1 MKVPYSGY
9 IACTAR
15 CRELFTYKKGS
26 IIMKNFSYNTL
37 NSINNK
43 TIRLFKGV
51 DMDVQGDKISRSV
64 AEVQNMARYA
74 MNYGIMFDTEI
85 LKSISVKV
93 LNNIVNTAEKYY
105 GISNGMVNSTFFQT
119 LDQNINTPTYMRMY
133 MQALNYLQTYGGVNV
148 TSHET
153 VQFGSNR
160 QLDDSVKL
168 DLQQN
173 FTMISAFTTEE
184 LEQKVQSLLYSGMAL
199 DSKDVED
206 LIYLISKLNLKI
218 EISKVK
224 NREAM
229 MKLSKEL
236 DLYPASPDMFMNY
249 IYSLVTGDTM
259 LVKNELAYLRFNARL
274 DSTKD
279 FVYSL
284 MHEYD
289 SNPST
294 PSLRSLVNR
303 YHRMFLILR
312 KNAPSRAERRFY
324 NRIMRQGKN
333 TKKNY
338 RQKGILDQLP
348 EYIKGEVSFTD
359 KQILD
364 ALFNA
369 STYKLARI
377 YTYLVNL
384 DKKDKNGSLYRIRN
398 GKSYYVS
405 GKEDLDDIFSSFISF
420 KNVADNKVI
429 KDLVSKI
436 VDELFRRGQN
446 AFADND
452 NKTVYYIP
460 GGLYYSIPTSGKQF
474 TGNIPDYTS
483 FDFQLTSDERLG
495 VGIHWD
501 KQADL
506 DLHAVTL
513 DGNTFGWNTDW
524 LDNDSKVVYSGDMTH
539 LDDSGNASEIMSLSK
554 DLDKPILLSVSPYY
568 INASYRDFNFDLFV
582 TRFNQGKLSRKLGAE
597 TGEVYVKAISK
608 DAFNINKLSFKNHS
622 TMTIGVIIPR
632 GDGKFS
638 FVLTNF
644 NFGKVHVPDRD
655 QNKQLLSYLSD
666 YTENVPLLNNILGG
680 KLVDDKDLLPHYT
693 EQGYKVVDLSPANVT
708 VDTFTDLI
716 NKLDENK

>member
-1 MKVPYSGY
+1 
-9 IACTAR
+9 
-15 CRELFTYKKGS
+15 
-26 IIMKNFSYNTL
+26 MKNFSYNTL

-51 DMDVQGDKISRSV
+51 DMDVQGDKVSHS
-64 AEVQNMARYA
+64 ATEVQNLVRYA
-74 MNYGIMFDTEI
+74 VNYGIMFDTEI
-85 LKSISVKV
+85 LKSISTRI
-93 LNNIVNTAEKYY
+93 LNNIINTAESYY
-105 GISNGMVNSTFFQT
+105 GISNSVVNSTFFQT

-173 FTMISAFTTEE
+173 FTVISAFTTEE

-199 DSKDVED
+199 ESKNVED

-249 IYSLVTGDTM
+249 IYSLVTDDTM
-259 LVKNELAYLRFNARL
+259 LVKNKQAYIKFNGMLL
-274 DSTKD
+274 DSNSTND
-279 FVYSL
+279 FVYLL

-289 SNPST
+289 NNPAT

-303 YHRMFLILR
+303 YHKMFLILR
-312 KNAPSRAERRFY
+312 KNAPSKEERRFY

-333 TKKNY
+333 TKKTY

-348 EYIKGEVSFTD
+348 EYIKGEVSFNE
-359 KQILD
+359 KQILN
-364 ALFNA
+364 ALSNA

-398 GKSYYVS
+398 GKSYYVA
-405 GKEDLDDIFSSFISF
+405 GNNTVNHYFSSLLSF
-420 KNVADNKVI
+420 KSVVDNKVI

-436 VDELFRRGQN
+436 VNELFQRGQH
-446 AFADND
+446 AFADDD

-483 FDFQLTSDERLG
+483 FDFQLTGDERLG

-501 KQADL
+501 EQADL

-513 DGNTFGWNTDW
+513 DGDTFGWNTDW
-524 LDNDSKVVYSGDMTH
+524 LDDDAKVVYSGDMTH
-539 LDDSGNASEIMSLSK
+539 LDDSGNASEIMSISK
-554 DLDKPILLSVSPYY
+554 DLDKPILLTVSPYY
-568 INASYRDFNFDLFV
+568 ISDSYNDFNFDLFV
-582 TRFNQGKLSRKLGAE
+582 TRFNQGKLSSDLNSDAP
-597 TGEVYVKAISK
+597 EVYVKAISK
-608 DAFNINKLSFKNHS
+608 DAFNINKLSFKNHN
-622 TMTIGVIIPR
+622 TMTIGMIIPR

-644 NFGKVHVPDRD
+644 NFGRVHVPDQD
-655 QNKQLLSYLSD
+655 QNKQLLSYLND
-666 YTENVPLLNNILGG
+666 YTENVPILNNILGG
-680 KLVDDKDLLPHYT
+680 KLVDDKDLLSHYT
-693 EQGYKVVDLSPANVT
+693 EHGYEVVDLSPANVT

>member
-15 CRELFTYKKGS
+15 YRELFTYKKGS

-43 TIRLFKGV
+43 TIRLFKRV

-85 LKSISVKV
+85 LKSISVKI
-93 LNNIVNTAEKYY
+93 LNNIINTAEKYY

-173 FTMISAFTTEE
+173 FTMISTFTTEE

-199 DSKDVED
+199 ESKDVED

-236 DLYPASPDMFMNY
+236 DLYPANPDMFMNY

-259 LVKNELAYLRFNARL
+259 LVKNEQTYLKFNARL
-274 DSTKD
+274 DSTNA

-289 SNPST
+289 NNPAT

-303 YHRMFLILR
+303 YHKMFLILR
-312 KNAPSRAERRFY
+312 KNALSKEERRFY

-333 TKKNY
+333 TKKTY

-348 EYIKGEVSFTD
+348 EYIKGEVSFTE

-364 ALFNA
+364 ALSNA

-398 GKSYYVS
+398 GKSYYVA
-405 GKEDLDDIFSSFISF
+405 GNDTVNHDFSSLFSF
-420 KNVADNKVI
+420 KSVVDNKVI

-436 VDELFRRGQN
+436 VNEFFQRGQH

-483 FDFQLTSDERLG
+483 FDFQLTGGERLG

-513 DGNTFGWNTDW
+513 DGDTFGWNTDW
-524 LDNDSKVVYSGDMTH
+524 LDDDTKVVYSGDMTH
-539 LDDSGNASEIMSLSK
+539 LDDSGNASEIMSISK
-554 DLDKPILLSVSPYY
+554 DLDKPVLLSVSPYY
-568 INASYRDFNFDLFV
+568 VSDSYNDFNFDLFV
-582 TRFNQGKLSRKLGAE
+582 TRFNQGKLSSDLNS
-597 TGEVYVKAISK
+597 TPEVYVKTIPK
-608 DAFNINKLSFKNHS
+608 DAFNINKLSFKSQS
-622 TMTIGVIIPR
+622 TMTVGVIIPR
-632 GDGKFS
+632 GEGKFS

-644 NFGKVHVPDRD
+644 NFGRVHVPDQD

-666 YTENVPLLNNILGG
+666 YTENVPFLNNILGG
-680 KLVDDKDLLPHYT
+680 KLVDDKDLLSRYT
-693 EQGYKVVDLSPANVT
+693 EHGYEVVDLSPANVT

>member
-1 MKVPYSGY
+1 
-9 IACTAR
+9 
-15 CRELFTYKKGS
+15 
-26 IIMKNFSYNTL
+26 MKNFSYNML

-51 DMDVQGDKISRSV
+51 GMDIQGDKVSRSAV
-64 AEVQNMARYA
+64 EVQNMARYA

-85 LKSISVKV
+85 LKSISVKI
-93 LNNIVNTAEKYY
+93 LNNIINTAEKYY

-119 LDQNINTPTYMRMY
+119 LDQNINTPTYIRMY

-173 FTMISAFTTEE
+173 FTVISVFTTEE

-199 DSKDVED
+199 ESNDVED

-236 DLYPASPDMFMNY
+236 DLYPANPDMFMNY

-259 LVKNELAYLRFNARL
+259 LVKNEQAYLKFNARL
-274 DSTKD
+274 DSTND

-289 SNPST
+289 NNPAT

-303 YHRMFLILR
+303 YHKMFLILR
-312 KNAPSRAERRFY
+312 KNASSKEERRFY

-348 EYIKGEVSFTD
+348 EYIKGEVSFTE

-364 ALFNA
+364 ALSNA

-398 GKSYYVS
+398 GKSYYVPS
-405 GKEDLDDIFSSFISF
+405 KHDLDELLDSFISF
-420 KNVADNKVI
+420 RSVVNNKAI

-436 VDELFRRGQN
+436 VEELFRRGQN

-483 FDFQLTSDERLG
+483 FDFQLIGDERLG

-501 KQADL
+501 KPADL

-513 DGNTFGWNTDW
+513 DGDTFGWDTDW
-524 LDNDSKVVYSGDMTH
+524 LDDDTEVVYSGDMTH
-539 LDDSGNASEIMSLSK
+539 LDDSGNASEIMSISK
-554 DLDKPILLSVSPYY
+554 DLDKPILLTVSPYY
-568 INASYRDFNFDLFV
+568 VSDSYNDFNFDLFV
-582 TRFNQGKLSRKLGAE
+582 TRFNQGNLSSGLNLD
-597 TGEVYVKAISK
+597 TPEVYVKTISK
-608 DAFNINKLSFKNHS
+608 DAFNINKLSFKNQS
-622 TMTIGVIIPR
+622 TMTVGVIIPR
-632 GDGKFS
+632 GEGKFS

-644 NFGKVHVPDRD
+644 NFGRVHVPDQD

-666 YTENVPLLNNILGG
+666 YTENVPLLNNILGS
-680 KLVDDKDLLPHYT
+680 KLVDDKDLLSRYT
-693 EQGYKVVDLSPANVT
+693 EHGYEVVDLSPANVT

>member
-1 MKVPYSGY
+1 
-9 IACTAR
+9 
-15 CRELFTYKKGS
+15 
-26 IIMKNFSYNTL
+26 MKNFSYAML
-37 NSINNK
+37 NSINDV

-51 DMDVQGDKISRSV
+51 DMDIQGDKVSRSV
-64 AEVQNMARYA
+64 TEVQNMARNA
-74 MNYGIMFDTEI
+74 MSYGLMFDTEI
-85 LKSISVKV
+85 LKSISLRI
-93 LNNIVNTAEKYY
+93 LNNINLTAEKYY
-105 GISNGMVNSTFFQT
+105 GISNGIVNSTFFQT

-160 QLDDSVKL
+160 QLDDSIKL

-173 FTMISAFTTEE
+173 FTVISAFTTEE
-184 LEQKVQSLLYSGMAL
+184 LNQKVQSLLYSGMAL
-199 DSKDVED
+199 ESKAVED

-236 DLYPASPDMFMNY
+236 DLYPANPDMFMNY

-274 DSTKD
+274 DSTND

-289 SNPST
+289 NNPST

-312 KNAPSRAERRFY
+312 KNAPSREERRFY

-348 EYIKGEVSFTD
+348 EYIKGKVSFTE

-405 GKEDLDDIFSSFISF
+405 GKEDLDDISSSFISF

-429 KDLVSKI
+429 KGLVSKI

-483 FDFQLTSDERLG
+483 FDFQLTGDERLG
-495 VGIHWD
+495 VGVHWD

-513 DGNTFGWNTDW
+513 DGDTFGWNTDW
-524 LDNDSKVVYSGDMTH
+524 LDDNSKVVYSGDMTH
-539 LDDSGNASEIMSLSK
+539 LDDSGNASEIMSISK

-608 DAFNINKLSFKNHS
+608 DAFNINKLSFKNQS
-622 TMTIGVIIPR
+622 TMTLGMIIPR

-638 FVLTNF
+638 FVITNF
-644 NFGKVHVPDRD
+644 NFGAVHIPNQD
-655 QNKQLLSYLSD
+655 QNKQLLSYLND

>member
-1 MKVPYSGY
+1 M
-9 IACTAR
+9 
-15 CRELFTYKKGS
+15 E
-26 IIMKNFSYNTL
+26 NFSYNML

-51 DMDVQGDKISRSV
+51 DMDIQGDKISRSV

-93 LNNIVNTAEKYY
+93 LNNIINTAEKYY

-173 FTMISAFTTEE
+173 FTVISAFTTEE
-184 LEQKVQSLLYSGMAL
+184 LEQKVQSLFYSGMAL
-199 DSKDVED
+199 ESKNVED

-249 IYSLVTGDTM
+249 IYSLVTDDTM
-259 LVKNELAYLRFNARL
+259 LVKNKQAYIKFNGMLL
-274 DSTKD
+274 DSNSTND

-289 SNPST
+289 NNPAT

-303 YHRMFLILR
+303 YHKMFLILR
-312 KNAPSRAERRFY
+312 KNAPSKEERRFY

-333 TKKNY
+333 TKKTY

-348 EYIKGEVSFTD
+348 EYIKGEVSFNE
-359 KQILD
+359 KQILN
-364 ALFNA
+364 ALSNA

-398 GKSYYVS
+398 GKSYYVA
-405 GKEDLDDIFSSFISF
+405 GNNIVDHDFSSLFSF
-420 KNVADNKVI
+420 KSVVDNKVI

-436 VDELFRRGQN
+436 VSELFQRGQH

-483 FDFQLTSDERLG
+483 FDFQLTGDERLG

-501 KQADL
+501 EQADL

-513 DGNTFGWNTDW
+513 DGDTIGWNTDW
-524 LDNDSKVVYSGDMTH
+524 WDDDAKVVYSGDMTQ
-539 LDDSGNASEIMSLSK
+539 LDDSGNASEIMSISK
-554 DLDKPILLSVSPYY
+554 DLDKPILLTVSPYY
-568 INASYRDFNFDLFV
+568 ISDSYNDFNFDLFV
-582 TRFNQGKLSRKLGAE
+582 TRFNQGKLSSDLNSDAP
-597 TGEVYVKAISK
+597 EVYVKAISK
-608 DAFNINKLSFKNHS
+608 DAFNINKLSFKNHN
-622 TMTIGVIIPR
+622 TMTIGMIIPR

-638 FVLTNF
+638 FVITNF
-644 NFGKVHVPDRD
+644 NFGRVHVPDQD
-655 QNKQLLSYLSD
+655 QNKQLLSYLND
-666 YTENVPLLNNILGG
+666 YTENVPILNNILGG
-680 KLVDDKDLLPHYT
+680 KLVDDKDLLSHYT
-693 EQGYKVVDLSPANVT
+693 EHGYEVVDLSPANVT

>member
-1 MKVPYSGY
+1 
-9 IACTAR
+9 
-15 CRELFTYKKGS
+15 
-26 IIMKNFSYNTL
+26 MKNFSYSTL

-51 DMDVQGDKISRSV
+51 DMDIQGDKISRSV
-64 AEVQNMARYA
+64 AEIQNMARYA

-85 LKSISVKV
+85 LKSISVNI
-93 LNNIVNTAEKYY
+93 LNDIINTAEKYY

-199 DSKDVED
+199 ESKDVED

-236 DLYPASPDMFMNY
+236 DLYPANPDMFMNY
-249 IYSLVTGDTM
+249 IYSLVTDDTM
-259 LVKNELAYLRFNARL
+259 LVKNEQAYLKFNARL
-274 DSTKD
+274 DSINE

-289 SNPST
+289 NNHAT

-303 YHRMFLILR
+303 YHKMFLILR
-312 KNAPSRAERRFY
+312 KNAPSREERRFY

-348 EYIKGEVSFTD
+348 EYLKGEVSFTE

-364 ALFNA
+364 ALSNA

-398 GKSYYVS
+398 GKSYYVPS
-405 GKEDLDDIFSSFISF
+405 KYDLDELLNSFISF
-420 KNVADNKVI
+420 KSVVDNKAI
-429 KDLVSKI
+429 KDLVAKI
-436 VDELFRRGQN
+436 VKELFRRGKN
-446 AFADND
+446 AFADDD

-483 FDFQLTSDERLG
+483 FDFQLTGDERLG

-513 DGNTFGWNTDW
+513 DGDTFGWNTDW
-524 LDNDSKVVYSGDMTH
+524 LDDDTKVVYSGDMTH
-539 LDDSGNASEIMSLSK
+539 LDDSGNASEIMSISK

-568 INASYRDFNFDLFV
+568 ISDSYNNFNFDLFV
-582 TRFNQGKLSRKLGAE
+582 TRFNQGKLSSDLETLG
-597 TGEVYVKAISK
+597 VYVKAISK
-608 DAFNINKLSFKNHS
+608 DAFNINKLSFKNDS
-622 TMTIGVIIPR
+622 TMTIGMIIPR
-632 GDGKFS
+632 GEGKFS

-644 NFGKVHVPDRD
+644 NFGKVHVPDQD

-666 YTENVPLLNNILGG
+666 YTENIPILNNILGG
-680 KLVDDKDLLPHYT
+680 KLVDDKDLLSRYT
-693 EQGYKVVDLSPANVT
+693 EHGYKVVDLSPANVT

>member
-1 MKVPYSGY
+1 
-9 IACTAR
+9 
-15 CRELFTYKKGS
+15 
-26 IIMKNFSYNTL
+26 MKNFSYNTL

-93 LNNIVNTAEKYY
+93 LNNIINTAEKYY

-133 MQALNYLQTYGGVNV
+133 MQALNYLQTYDGVNV

-173 FTMISAFTTEE
+173 FTMIYAFTTEE
-184 LEQKVQSLLYSGMAL
+184 LNQKVQSLLYSGMAL
-199 DSKDVED
+199 DSKVVED

-218 EISKVK
+218 EINKVK

-236 DLYPASPDMFMNY
+236 GLYPVNPDMFMNY

-259 LVKNELAYLRFNARL
+259 LVKNDQAYIKFNGMLL
-274 DSTKD
+274 DSNSTND

-303 YHRMFLILR
+303 YHKMFLILR
-312 KNAPSRAERRFY
+312 KNAPSREERRFY

-348 EYIKGEVSFTD
+348 EYIKGEVSFNE
-359 KQILD
+359 KQILN
-364 ALFNA
+364 ALSNA

-398 GKSYYVS
+398 GKSYYVA
-405 GKEDLDDIFSSFISF
+405 GNNTTDHDLSSLFSF
-420 KNVADNKVI
+420 KSVIDNKVI

-436 VDELFRRGQN
+436 VNELFQRGQH

-474 TGNIPDYTS
+474 TGNIPDYTN
-483 FDFQLTSDERLG
+483 FDFQLTGDERLG

-513 DGNTFGWNTDW
+513 DGDTFGWNTDW
-524 LDNDSKVVYSGDMTH
+524 LDDNTKVVYSGDMTH
-539 LDDSGNASEIMSLSK
+539 LDDSGNASEIMSISK

-568 INASYRDFNFDLFV
+568 VNEIYKDFNFDLFV
-582 TRFNQGKLSRKLGAE
+582 TRFNQGNLSSDLNLDAPE
-597 TGEVYVKAISK
+597 AYVKAISK
-608 DAFNINKLSFKNHS
+608 DAFNINKLSFKNAN
-622 TMTIGVIIPR
+622 TMTIGMIIPR

-644 NFGKVHVPDRD
+644 NFGRVHVPDQD

-666 YTENVPLLNNILGG
+666 YTENVPILNNILGG
-680 KLVDDKDLLPHYT
+680 KLVDDKDLLSHYT
-693 EQGYKVVDLSPANVT
+693 EHGYEVVDLSPVNVT

>member
-1 MKVPYSGY
+1 
-9 IACTAR
+9 
-15 CRELFTYKKGS
+15 
-26 IIMKNFSYNTL
+26 MKNFSYTTL
-37 NSINNK
+37 NSINDH

-51 DMDVQGDKISRSV
+51 DMNIQGDSV
-64 AEVQNMARYA
+64 SHSNIEVQNLVRDNMS
-74 MNYGIMFDTEI
+74 YGIMFEPRI
-85 LKSISVKV
+85 LKSVPSNV
-93 LNNIVNTAEKYY
+93 LYKIVQLAKSYY
-105 GISNGMVNSTFFQT
+105 GISNSTINSTFFQT

-153 VQFGSNR
+153 VQFGANR
-160 QLDDSVKL
+160 QLDDNMKL

-173 FTMISAFTTEE
+173 FTVISAFTTEE

-199 DSKDVED
+199 ESKTVED
-206 LIYLISKLNLKI
+206 LIYLIGKLDLKI

-236 DLYPASPDMFMNY
+236 DLYPVNPDMFMNY

-259 LVKNELAYLRFNARL
+259 LVKNEQTYLKFNSML
-274 DSTKD
+274 HDSHD
-279 FVYSL
+279 FVYTL

-289 SNPST
+289 NNSAT

-303 YHRMFLILR
+303 YHKMFLILR
-312 KNAPSRAERRFY
+312 KNAPSREERRFY

-348 EYIKGEVSFTD
+348 EYIKGEVSFTE

-364 ALFNA
+364 ALSNA

-384 DKKDKNGSLYRIRN
+384 DKKDQNGSLYRIRN
-398 GKSYYVS
+398 GKSYYVA
-405 GKEDLDDIFSSFISF
+405 GKDIIDRTFNSLFTF
-420 KNVADNKVI
+420 KSVIDNKVI

-436 VDELFRRGQN
+436 VNELFRRGRN
-446 AFADND
+446 ALANND
-452 NKTVYYIP
+452 KVVYYIP
-460 GGLYYSIPTSGKQF
+460 GALYYSIPTSGKQF

-483 FDFQLTSDERLG
+483 FEFQLTGDERLG

-513 DGNTFGWNTDW
+513 DGDTFGWNTDW
-524 LDNDSKVVYSGDMTH
+524 LDDDTKVVYSGDMTH
-539 LDDSGNASEIMSLSK
+539 LDDSGNASEIMSISK
-554 DLDKPILLSVSPYY
+554 GLDKPILLSVSPYY
-568 INASYRDFNFDLFV
+568 ISGSYKDFNFDLFV
-582 TRFNQGKLSRKLGAE
+582 TRFNKNKINQNLNLDVP
-597 TGEVYVKAISK
+597 EVYVKEISK
-608 DAFNINKLSFKNHS
+608 DAFNINKLSFKNQS
-622 TMTIGVIIPR
+622 TMTIGMIIPR

-638 FVLTNF
+638 FVITNF
-644 NFGKVHVPDRD
+644 NFGRVHVPDQD
-655 QNKQLLSYLSD
+655 QNKQLLSYLND
-666 YTENVPLLNNILGG
+666 YTENIPFLNNLFGG
-680 KLVDDKDLLPHYT
+680 KLVADKDLLQRYT

>member
-1 MKVPYSGY
+1 
-9 IACTAR
+9 
-15 CRELFTYKKGS
+15 
-26 IIMKNFSYNTL
+26 MKNFSYNTL

>member
-1 MKVPYSGY
+1 
-9 IACTAR
+9 
-15 CRELFTYKKGS
+15 
-26 IIMKNFSYNTL
+26 MKNFSYNTL

-85 LKSISVKV
+85 LKSISVKI
-93 LNNIVNTAEKYY
+93 LNNIINTAEKYY

-173 FTMISAFTTEE
+173 FTVISAFTTEE

-199 DSKDVED
+199 ESKDVED

-236 DLYPASPDMFMNY
+236 DLYPANPDMFMNY

-259 LVKNELAYLRFNARL
+259 LVKNEQAYLRFNARL
-274 DSTKD
+274 DSTND

-289 SNPST
+289 NNPAT

-303 YHRMFLILR
+303 YHKMFLILR
-312 KNAPSRAERRFY
+312 KNAPSKEERRFY

-333 TKKNY
+333 TKKTY

-348 EYIKGEVSFTD
+348 EYIKGEVSFNE
-359 KQILD
+359 KQILN
-364 ALFNA
+364 ALSNA

-398 GKSYYVS
+398 GKSYYVAGNNTVDHDFGS
-405 GKEDLDDIFSSFISF
+405 LFSF
-420 KNVADNKVI
+420 KSVIDNKVI

-436 VDELFRRGQN
+436 VNELFQRGQH

-460 GGLYYSIPTSGKQF
+460 GDLYYSIPTSGKQF
-474 TGNIPDYTS
+474 TGNIPDYTN
-483 FDFQLTSDERLG
+483 FDFQLIGDERLG

-513 DGNTFGWNTDW
+513 DGDTFGWNTDW
-524 LDNDSKVVYSGDMTH
+524 LDDDTKVVYSGDMTH
-539 LDDSGNASEIMSLSK
+539 LDDSGNASEIMSISK

-568 INASYRDFNFDLFV
+568 ISDSYNDFNFDLFV
-582 TRFNQGKLSRKLGAE
+582 TRFNQGNLSSDLNLDVPEA
-597 TGEVYVKAISK
+597 YVKAISK
-608 DAFNINKLSFKNHS
+608 DAFNINKLSFKNAN
-622 TMTIGVIIPR
+622 TMTIGMIIPR

-644 NFGKVHVPDRD
+644 NFGRVHVPDQD

-666 YTENVPLLNNILGG
+666 YTENVPILNNILGG
-680 KLVDDKDLLPHYT
+680 KLVDDKDLLSHYT
-693 EQGYKVVDLSPANVT
+693 EHGYEVVDLSPVNVT

>member
-1 MKVPYSGY
+1 
-9 IACTAR
+9 
-15 CRELFTYKKGS
+15 
-26 IIMKNFSYNTL
+26 MKNFSYDTL

-51 DMDVQGDKISRSV
+51 DMDIQGDKISRSV

-74 MNYGIMFDTEI
+74 MNYGVMFDTEI
-85 LKSISVKV
+85 LKSVSVMV
-93 LNNIVNTAEKYY
+93 LKDIFNTAEKYY

-153 VQFGSNR
+153 IQFGVNR

-173 FTMISAFTTEE
+173 FTVISTFTTEE

-199 DSKDVED
+199 ESKAVED

-236 DLYPASPDMFMNY
+236 DLYPANPDMFMNY

-259 LVKNELAYLRFNARL
+259 LVKNELAYLKFNARL
-274 DSTKD
+274 DSTND

-289 SNPST
+289 NNPAT
-294 PSLRSLVNR
+294 PSLTSLVNR
-303 YHRMFLILR
+303 YHKMFLILR
-312 KNAPSRAERRFY
+312 KNAPSREERRFY

-348 EYIKGEVSFTD
+348 EYIKGEVSFTE

-364 ALFNA
+364 ALSNA

-384 DKKDKNGSLYRIRN
+384 GKKDKNGSLYRIRN
-398 GKSYYVS
+398 GKSYYVA
-405 GKEDLDDIFSSFISF
+405 GKEDLNDTPNSFIFF
-420 KNVADNKVI
+420 KDVADNRVI
-429 KDLVSKI
+429 KDLISRV
-436 VDELFRRGQN
+436 VEELFHRGQN
-446 AFADND
+446 SFAHN
-452 NKTVYYIP
+452 NEKVVYYIP
-460 GGLYYSIPTSGKQF
+460 GDLYYSIPTSGKQF

-483 FDFQLTSDERLG
+483 FDFQLTGDERLG

-524 LDNDSKVVYSGDMTH
+524 LDDDSKVVYSGDMTH
-539 LDDSGNASEIMSLSK
+539 LDDSGNASEIISISK

-568 INASYRDFNFDLFV
+568 INESYRDFNFDLFV
-582 TRFNQGKLSRKLGAE
+582 TRFNQGKLSSDLNS
-597 TGEVYVKAISK
+597 TPEVYVKTISK
-608 DAFNINKLSFKNHS
+608 DAFNINKLSFKNQS
-622 TMTIGVIIPR
+622 TMTLGVIIPR

-638 FVLTNF
+638 FVITNF
-644 NFGKVHVPDRD
+644 NFGAVHVPNQD
-655 QNKQLLSYLSD
+655 QNKQLLSYLND

-693 EQGYKVVDLSPANVT
+693 EQGYEVVDLSPANVT

-716 NKLDENK
+716 DKLDENK

>member
-1 MKVPYSGY
+1 
-9 IACTAR
+9 
-15 CRELFTYKKGS
+15 
-26 IIMKNFSYNTL
+26 MKNFSYAML
-37 NSINNK
+37 NSINDV
-43 TIRLFKGV
+43 TIRLFKGL
-51 DMDVQGDKISRSV
+51 DMDIQGDKVSHSNI
-64 AEVQNMARYA
+64 EVQNLVRDNMS
-74 MNYGIMFDTEI
+74 YGIMFDPRI
-85 LKSISVKV
+85 LKSVPSNV
-93 LNNIVNTAEKYY
+93 LYKIVQLAKSYY
-105 GISNGMVNSTFFQT
+105 GISNSTINSTFFQT

-153 VQFGSNR
+153 VQFGANR
-160 QLDDSVKL
+160 QLDDNMKL

-173 FTMISAFTTEE
+173 FTVISAFTTEE

-199 DSKDVED
+199 ESKTVED
-206 LIYLISKLNLKI
+206 LIYLIGKLDLKI

-236 DLYPASPDMFMNY
+236 DLYPANPDMFMNY

-259 LVKNELAYLRFNARL
+259 LVKNEQTYLKFNSML
-274 DSTKD
+274 HDSHD
-279 FVYSL
+279 FVYTL

-289 SNPST
+289 NNSAT

-303 YHRMFLILR
+303 YHKMFLILR
-312 KNAPSRAERRFY
+312 KNAPSREERRFY

-333 TKKNY
+333 AKKNY

-348 EYIKGEVSFTD
+348 EYIKGEVSFTE

-364 ALFNA
+364 ALSNA

-384 DKKDKNGSLYRIRN
+384 DKKDQNGSLYRIRN
-398 GKSYYVS
+398 GKSYYVA
-405 GKEDLDDIFSSFISF
+405 GKDIIDRTFNSLFTF
-420 KNVADNKVI
+420 KSVIDNKVI

-436 VDELFRRGQN
+436 VNELFRRGRN
-446 AFADND
+446 ALANND
-452 NKTVYYIP
+452 KVVYYIP

-483 FDFQLTSDERLG
+483 FEFQLTGDERLG
-495 VGIHWD
+495 VGIHWN

-513 DGNTFGWNTDW
+513 DGDTFGWNTDW
-524 LDNDSKVVYSGDMTH
+524 LDDDTKVVYSGDMTH
-539 LDDSGNASEIMSLSK
+539 LDDSGNASEIMSISK
-554 DLDKPILLSVSPYY
+554 DLDKPVLLSVSPYY
-568 INASYRDFNFDLFV
+568 ISDSYKDFNFDLFV
-582 TRFNQGKLSRKLGAE
+582 TRFNKNKINQNLNLDVP
-597 TGEVYVKAISK
+597 EVYVKEISK
-608 DAFNINKLSFKNHS
+608 DAFNINKLSFKNQS
-622 TMTIGVIIPR
+622 TMTIGMIIPR

-638 FVLTNF
+638 FVITNF
-644 NFGKVHVPDRD
+644 NFGRVHVPDQD
-655 QNKQLLSYLSD
+655 QNKQLLSYLND
-666 YTENVPLLNNILGG
+666 YTENIPFLNNLFGE
-680 KLVDDKDLLPHYT
+680 KLVADKDLLQHYT
-693 EQGYKVVDLSPANVT
+693 EQGCKVVDLSPANVT
-708 VDTFTDLI
+708 INTFTDLI

>member
-1 MKVPYSGY
+1 
-9 IACTAR
+9 
-15 CRELFTYKKGS
+15 
-26 IIMKNFSYNTL
+26 MKNFSYAML
-37 NSINNK
+37 NSINDR

-51 DMDVQGDKISRSV
+51 DMDIQGDNVSRSTT
-64 AEVQNMARYA
+64 EVQNMARNA
-74 MNYGIMFDTEI
+74 MIDGLMFDTEI
-85 LKSISVKV
+85 LKSISVKI
-93 LNNIVNTAEKYY
+93 LNNISLTAIKYY
-105 GISNGMVNSTFFQT
+105 GISNSMVNSTFFQT

-173 FTMISAFTTEE
+173 FTVISAFTTEE

-199 DSKDVED
+199 ESNDVED

-236 DLYPASPDMFMNY
+236 DLYPANPDMFMNY

-259 LVKNELAYLRFNARL
+259 LVKNEQAYLKFNARL
-274 DSTKD
+274 DSTND

-289 SNPST
+289 NNPAT

-303 YHRMFLILR
+303 YHKMFLILR
-312 KNAPSRAERRFY
+312 KNASSKEERRFY

-348 EYIKGEVSFTD
+348 EYIKGEVSFNE
-359 KQILD
+359 KQILN
-364 ALFNA
+364 ALSNA

-398 GKSYYVS
+398 GKSYYVAGNNTVDHDFGS
-405 GKEDLDDIFSSFISF
+405 LFSF
-420 KNVADNKVI
+420 KSVIDNKVI

-436 VDELFRRGQN
+436 VNELFQRGQN

-483 FDFQLTSDERLG
+483 FDFQLIGDERLG

-501 KQADL
+501 KPADL

-513 DGNTFGWNTDW
+513 DGDTFGWDTDW
-524 LDNDSKVVYSGDMTH
+524 LDDDTEVVYSGDMTH
-539 LDDSGNASEIMSLSK
+539 LDDSGNASEIMSISK
-554 DLDKPILLSVSPYY
+554 DLDKPILLTVSPYY
-568 INASYRDFNFDLFV
+568 VSDSYNDFNFDLFV
-582 TRFNQGKLSRKLGAE
+582 TRFNQGNLSSGLNLD
-597 TGEVYVKAISK
+597 TPEVYVKTISK
-608 DAFNINKLSFKNHS
+608 DAFNINKLSFKNQS
-622 TMTIGVIIPR
+622 TMTVGVIIPR
-632 GDGKFS
+632 GEGKFS

-644 NFGKVHVPDRD
+644 NFGRVHVPDQD

-666 YTENVPLLNNILGG
+666 YTENVPLLNNILGS
-680 KLVDDKDLLPHYT
+680 KLVDDKDLLSRYT
-693 EQGYKVVDLSPANVT
+693 EHGYEVVDLSPANVT

>member
-1 MKVPYSGY
+1 
-9 IACTAR
+9 
-15 CRELFTYKKGS
+15 
-26 IIMKNFSYNTL
+26 MKNFSYNTL

-93 LNNIVNTAEKYY
+93 LNNIINTAEKYY

-160 QLDDSVKL
+160 QLDDSIKL

-199 DSKDVED
+199 ESKNVED

-224 NREAM
+224 NRESM

-236 DLYPASPDMFMNY
+236 DIYPASPDMFMNY

-259 LVKNELAYLRFNARL
+259 LVKNDQAYIKFNGMLL
-274 DSTKD
+274 DSNSTND

-289 SNPST
+289 NNPAT

-303 YHRMFLILR
+303 YHKMFLILR
-312 KNAPSRAERRFY
+312 KNTPSRAERRFY

-333 TKKNY
+333 TKKTY

-348 EYIKGEVSFTD
+348 EYIKGEVSFNEN
-359 KQILD
+359 QILN
-364 ALFNA
+364 ALSNA

-398 GKSYYVS
+398 GKSYYVA
-405 GKEDLDDIFSSFISF
+405 GNNTTDHDLSSLFSF
-420 KNVADNKVI
+420 KSVIDNKVI

-436 VDELFRRGQN
+436 VSELFQRGQH

-483 FDFQLTSDERLG
+483 FDFQLTDDERLG

-501 KQADL
+501 EQADL

-513 DGNTFGWNTDW
+513 DGDTFGWNTDW
-524 LDNDSKVVYSGDMTH
+524 LDDDAKVVYSGDMTH
-539 LDDSGNASEIMSLSK
+539 LDDSGNASEIMSISK

-568 INASYRDFNFDLFV
+568 ISNSYNDFNFDLFV
-582 TRFNQGKLSRKLGAE
+582 TRFNQGKLSSDLNLDAP
-597 TGEVYVKAISK
+597 EVYVKAISK
-608 DAFNINKLSFKNHS
+608 DAFNINKLSFKNVN
-622 TMTIGVIIPR
+622 TMTIGMIIPR
-632 GDGKFS
+632 GEGKFS
-638 FVLTNF
+638 FVITNF
-644 NFGKVHVPDRD
+644 NFGAVHVPDQD
-655 QNKQLLSYLSD
+655 QNKQLLSYLND
-666 YTENVPLLNNILGG
+666 YTENVPILNNILGG

-693 EQGYKVVDLSPANVT
+693 EQGYEVVDLSPANVT

>member
-1 MKVPYSGY
+1 
-9 IACTAR
+9 
-15 CRELFTYKKGS
+15 
-26 IIMKNFSYNTL
+26 MKNFSYNTL
-37 NSINNK
+37 NSINNI

-51 DMDVQGDKISRSV
+51 DMDIQGDKVSRS
-64 AEVQNMARYA
+64 ATEVQTMARNA
-74 MNYGIMFDTEI
+74 MIDGVMFDAEI
-85 LKSISVKV
+85 LKSISIKI
-93 LNNIVNTAEKYY
+93 LNNISLTALRYY
-105 GISNGMVNSTFFQT
+105 GISNSTVNSTFFQT

-153 VQFGSNR
+153 VQFGPNR
-160 QLDDSVKL
+160 QLDDSIKL

-173 FTMISAFTTEE
+173 FTVISAFTTEE
-184 LEQKVQSLLYSGMAL
+184 LNQKVQSLLYSGMAL
-199 DSKDVED
+199 DSKAVED

-236 DLYPASPDMFMNY
+236 DLYPANPDMFMNY

-259 LVKNELAYLRFNARL
+259 LVKNVLAYLKFNARL
-274 DSTKD
+274 DSTND

-289 SNPST
+289 NNPAT

-312 KNAPSRAERRFY
+312 KNAPSREERRFY
-324 NRIMRQGKN
+324 NRIMRRGKN

-405 GKEDLDDIFSSFISF
+405 GKEDLDVIFSSFISF

-460 GGLYYSIPTSGKQF
+460 GDLYYSIPISGKQF

-483 FDFQLTSDERLG
+483 FDFQLTGDERLG

-501 KQADL
+501 RQADL

-513 DGNTFGWNTDW
+513 DGDTFGWNTDW
-524 LDNDSKVVYSGDMTH
+524 LDDDSKVVYSGDMTS

-554 DLDKPILLSVSPYY
+554 DLDKPVLLSVSPYY
-568 INASYRDFNFDLFV
+568 VDGGYKDFNFDLFV
-582 TRFNQGKLSRKLGAE
+582 TRFNQGKLSSDLNS
-597 TGEVYVKAISK
+597 TPEVYVKTISK
-608 DAFNINKLSFKNHS
+608 DAFNINKLSFKNPS
-622 TMTIGVIIPR
+622 TMTLGVIIPR

-638 FVLTNF
+638 FVITNF
-644 NFGKVHVPDRD
+644 NFGKIHVPDQD

-666 YTENVPLLNNILGG
+666 YTENIPFLNNLFGG
-680 KLVDDKDLLPHYT
+680 NLVVDKDLLPRYT

>member
-1 MKVPYSGY
+1 M
-9 IACTAR
+9 
-15 CRELFTYKKGS
+15 E
-26 IIMKNFSYNTL
+26 NFSYNTL

-51 DMDVQGDKISRSV
+51 DMDIQGDKISRSV

-85 LKSISVKV
+85 LKSISVKI
-93 LNNIVNTAEKYY
+93 LNNIINTAEKYY
-105 GISNGMVNSTFFQT
+105 GISNSVVNSTFFQT
-119 LDQNINTPTYMRMY
+119 LDQEFDTPDYLRRY
-133 MQALNYLQTYGGVNV
+133 MQALNYLQTYGGVKV
-148 TSHET
+148 TNHET

-160 QLDDSVKL
+160 QLDDNMKL

-199 DSKDVED
+199 ESKDVED
-206 LIYLISKLNLKI
+206 LIYLISKLSLKI

-236 DLYPASPDMFMNY
+236 DLYPANPDMFMNY

-259 LVKNELAYLRFNARL
+259 LVKNEQTYLKFNARL
-274 DSTKD
+274 DSTND

-289 SNPST
+289 NNPAT

-303 YHRMFLILR
+303 YHKMFLILR
-312 KNAPSRAERRFY
+312 KNASSKEERRFY

-338 RQKGILDQLP
+338 RQKSILDQLP
-348 EYIKGEVSFTD
+348 EYIKGEVSFTE

-364 ALFNA
+364 ALSNA

-384 DKKDKNGSLYRIRN
+384 DKKEKNGSLYRIRN
-398 GKSYYVS
+398 GKSYYVA
-405 GKEDLDDIFSSFISF
+405 GNDTVDHDFSSLFSF
-420 KNVADNKVI
+420 KSIVDNKVI

-436 VDELFRRGQN
+436 VNELFQRGQH

-483 FDFQLTSDERLG
+483 FDFQLTGDERLG

-501 KQADL
+501 KPADL

-513 DGNTFGWNTDW
+513 DGDTFGWNTDW
-524 LDNDSKVVYSGDMTH
+524 LDDDTKVVYSGDMTH
-539 LDDSGNASEIMSLSK
+539 LDDSGNASEIMSISK

-568 INASYRDFNFDLFV
+568 INESYKDFNFDLFV
-582 TRFNQGKLSRKLGAE
+582 TRFNQGKLSSDLNLDAP
-597 TGEVYVKAISK
+597 EVYVKAISK
-608 DAFNINKLSFKNHS
+608 DAFNINKLSFKNQS
-622 TMTIGVIIPR
+622 TMTVGVIIPR

-644 NFGKVHVPDRD
+644 NFGRVHVPDQD

-680 KLVDDKDLLPHYT
+680 KLVDDKDLLSHYT
-693 EQGYKVVDLSPANVT
+693 EHGYEVVDLSPANVT

-716 NKLDENK
+716 SKLDENK

>member
-1 MKVPYSGY
+1 MK
-9 IACTAR
+9 
-15 CRELFTYKKGS
+15 K
-26 IIMKNFSYNTL
+26 FSYSTL
-37 NSINNK
+37 NSINDK

-51 DMDVQGDKISRSV
+51 DMDVQGDRFSRST
-64 AEVQNMARYA
+64 AEVQNMARNA
-74 MNYGIMFDTEI
+74 MIEGLMYDTEI

-133 MQALNYLQTYGGVNV
+133 MQALNYLQTYGGVKV

-153 VQFGSNR
+153 VQFCSNR
-160 QLDDSVKL
+160 QLDDNMKL

-173 FTMISAFTTEE
+173 FTVISAFTTEK

-199 DSKDVED
+199 ESKDVED
-206 LIYLISKLNLKI
+206 LIYLISKLKLKI

-236 DLYPASPDMFMNY
+236 DLYPANPDMFMNY
-249 IYSLVTGDTM
+249 IYSLVTDDTM
-259 LVKNELAYLRFNARL
+259 LVKNEQAYLKFNSRL
-274 DSTKD
+274 HDSINE

-289 SNPST
+289 NNPATS
-294 PSLRSLVNR
+294 SLRSLVNR
-303 YHRMFLILR
+303 YHKMFLILR
-312 KNAPSRAERRFY
+312 KNAPSREERRFY
-324 NRIMRQGKN
+324 NRIMRQGKT
-333 TKKNY
+333 TKKTY
-338 RQKGILDQLP
+338 RQKGILDRLP
-348 EYIKGEVSFTD
+348 EYIKGEVSFTE

-364 ALFNA
+364 ALSNA

-398 GKSYYVS
+398 GKSYYVA
-405 GKEDLDDIFSSFISF
+405 GKDIIDQTFDSLFTF
-420 KNVADNKVI
+420 KGVIDNKVI
-429 KDLVSKI
+429 KSLGSK
-436 VDELFRRGQN
+436 VVNELFQRGQN

-452 NKTVYYIP
+452 NKTIYYVP
-460 GGLYYSIPTSGKQF
+460 GDLYYSIPTSGKQF

-483 FDFQLTSDERLG
+483 FDFQLTGDERLG
-495 VGIHWD
+495 VGIHWS

-513 DGNTFGWNTDW
+513 DGDTFGWNTDW
-524 LDNDSKVVYSGDMTH
+524 LDDDTKVVYSGDMTR
-539 LDDSGNASEIMSLSK
+539 LDDSGNASEIMSISK

-568 INASYRDFNFDLFV
+568 VSDSYNDFNFDLFV
-582 TRFNQGKLSRKLGAE
+582 TRFNQGKLSSDLNSD
-597 TGEVYVKAISK
+597 TPEVYVKSISK
-608 DAFNINKLSFKNHS
+608 DAFNINKLSFKNQS
-622 TMTIGVIIPR
+622 TMTIGMIIPR
-632 GDGKFS
+632 GEGTFS

-644 NFGKVHVPDRD
+644 NFGKVHVPDQD

-666 YTENVPLLNNILGG
+666 YTENVPFLNNILGG
-680 KLVDDKDLLPHYT
+680 KLVDDKNLLSRYT
-693 EQGYKVVDLSPANVT
+693 ERGYEVVDLSPANVT

>member
-1 MKVPYSGY
+1 M
-9 IACTAR
+9 
-15 CRELFTYKKGS
+15 
-26 IIMKNFSYNTL
+26 L
-37 NSINNK
+37 NSINDR

-51 DMDVQGDKISRSV
+51 DMDIQGDNVSRSTT
-64 AEVQNMARYA
+64 EVQNMARNA
-74 MNYGIMFDTEI
+74 MIDGLMFDTEI
-85 LKSISVKV
+85 LKSISIKI
-93 LNNIVNTAEKYY
+93 LNNISLTAIKYY
-105 GISNGMVNSTFFQT
+105 GISNSMVNSTFFQT

-173 FTMISAFTTEE
+173 FTVISVFTTEE

-199 DSKDVED
+199 ESNDVED

-236 DLYPASPDMFMNY
+236 DLYPANPDMFMNY

-259 LVKNELAYLRFNARL
+259 LVKNEQAYLRFNARL
-274 DSTKD
+274 DSTND

-289 SNPST
+289 NNPAT

-303 YHRMFLILR
+303 YHKMFLILR
-312 KNAPSRAERRFY
+312 KNAPSKEERRFY

-333 TKKNY
+333 TKKTY

-348 EYIKGEVSFTD
+348 EYIKGEVSFNE
-359 KQILD
+359 KQILN
-364 ALFNA
+364 ALSNA

-398 GKSYYVS
+398 GKSYYVAGNNTVDHDFGS
-405 GKEDLDDIFSSFISF
+405 LFSF
-420 KNVADNKVI
+420 KSVIDNKVI

-436 VDELFRRGQN
+436 VNELFQRGQN

-483 FDFQLTSDERLG
+483 FDFQLIGDERLG

-501 KQADL
+501 KPADL

-513 DGNTFGWNTDW
+513 DGDTFGWDTDW
-524 LDNDSKVVYSGDMTH
+524 LDDDTEVVYSGDMTH
-539 LDDSGNASEIMSLSK
+539 LDDSGNASEIMSISK
-554 DLDKPILLSVSPYY
+554 DLDKPILLTVSPYY
-568 INASYRDFNFDLFV
+568 VSDSYNDFNFDLFV
-582 TRFNQGKLSRKLGAE
+582 TRFNQGNLSSGLNLD
-597 TGEVYVKAISK
+597 TPEVYVKTISK
-608 DAFNINKLSFKNHS
+608 DAFNINKLSFKNQS
-622 TMTIGVIIPR
+622 TMTVGVIIPR
-632 GDGKFS
+632 GEGKFS

-644 NFGKVHVPDRD
+644 NFGRVHVPDQD

-666 YTENVPLLNNILGG
+666 YTENVPLLNNILGS
-680 KLVDDKDLLPHYT
+680 KLVDDKDLLSRYT
-693 EQGYKVVDLSPANVT
+693 EHGYEVVDLSPANVT

>member
-1 MKVPYSGY
+1 
-9 IACTAR
+9 
-15 CRELFTYKKGS
+15 
-26 IIMKNFSYNTL
+26 MKNFSYNTL

-93 LNNIVNTAEKYY
+93 LNNIINTAEKYY
-105 GISNGMVNSTFFQT
+105 GISNGMINSTFFQT

-173 FTMISAFTTEE
+173 FTMIAAFTTEE
-184 LEQKVQSLLYSGMAL
+184 LEQKVQSLFYSGMAL
-199 DSKDVED
+199 ESKDVED

-236 DLYPASPDMFMNY
+236 DLYPANPDMFMNY
-249 IYSLVTGDTM
+249 IYSLVTDDTM
-259 LVKNELAYLRFNARL
+259 LVKNEQAYLRFNARL
-274 DSTKD
+274 DFTND

-289 SNPST
+289 NNPAT

-303 YHRMFLILR
+303 YHKMFLILR
-312 KNAPSRAERRFY
+312 KNAPSKEERRFY

-333 TKKNY
+333 TKKTY

-348 EYIKGEVSFTD
+348 EYIKGEVSFNE
-359 KQILD
+359 KQILN
-364 ALFNA
+364 ALSNA

-398 GKSYYVS
+398 GKSYYVA
-405 GKEDLDDIFSSFISF
+405 GNKTVDHYFSSLFSF
-420 KNVADNKVI
+420 KSVVDNKVI

-436 VDELFRRGQN
+436 VSELFQRGQH

-474 TGNIPDYTS
+474 TGNIPDYTN
-483 FDFQLTSDERLG
+483 FDFQLTGDERLG

-513 DGNTFGWNTDW
+513 DGDTFGWNTDW
-524 LDNDSKVVYSGDMTH
+524 LDDNTKVVYSGDMTH
-539 LDDSGNASEIMSLSK
+539 LDDSGNASEIMSISK
-554 DLDKPILLSVSPYY
+554 DLDKPILLTVSPYY
-568 INASYRDFNFDLFV
+568 ISDSYNDFNFDLFV
-582 TRFNQGKLSRKLGAE
+582 TRFNQGKLSSDLNLDAP
-597 TGEVYVKAISK
+597 EVYVKAISK
-608 DAFNINKLSFKNHS
+608 DAFNINKLSFKNHN
-622 TMTIGVIIPR
+622 TMTIGMIIPR

-638 FVLTNF
+638 FVITNF
-644 NFGKVHVPDRD
+644 NFGRVHVPDQD
-655 QNKQLLSYLSD
+655 QNKQLLSYLND
-666 YTENVPLLNNILGG
+666 YTENVPILNNILGG
-680 KLVDDKDLLPHYT
+680 KLVDDKDLLSHYT
-693 EQGYKVVDLSPANVT
+693 EHGYEVVDLSPANVT

-716 NKLDENK
+716 SKLDENK

>member
-1 MKVPYSGY
+1 
-9 IACTAR
+9 
-15 CRELFTYKKGS
+15 
-26 IIMKNFSYNTL
+26 MKNFSYAML
-37 NSINNK
+37 NSINDV

-51 DMDVQGDKISRSV
+51 DMDIQWDNVSRS
-64 AEVQNMARYA
+64 ATEFQNMARNA

-85 LKSISVKV
+85 LKSVSVMV
-93 LNNIVNTAEKYY
+93 LKDIFNTAEKYY
-105 GISNGMVNSTFFQT
+105 GISNSMVNSTFFQT

-173 FTMISAFTTEE
+173 FTVISAFTTEE

-199 DSKDVED
+199 ESKDVED

-249 IYSLVTGDTM
+249 IYSLVTDDTM
-259 LVKNELAYLRFNARL
+259 LVKNEQAYLRFNARL
-274 DSTKD
+274 DSTND

-289 SNPST
+289 NNPAT

-303 YHRMFLILR
+303 YHKIFLILR
-312 KNAPSRAERRFY
+312 KNAPSKEERRFY

-333 TKKNY
+333 TKKTY

-348 EYIKGEVSFTD
+348 EYIKGEVSFNEN
-359 KQILD
+359 QILN

-398 GKSYYVS
+398 GKSYYVAGNNTVDHDFGS
-405 GKEDLDDIFSSFISF
+405 LFSF
-420 KNVADNKVI
+420 KSVIDNKVI

-436 VDELFRRGQN
+436 VNELFQRGQH
-446 AFADND
+446 AFADDD

-474 TGNIPDYTS
+474 TGNIPDYTN
-483 FDFQLTSDERLG
+483 FDFQLTGDERLG

-513 DGNTFGWNTDW
+513 DGDTFGWNTDW
-524 LDNDSKVVYSGDMTH
+524 LDDNTKVVYSGDMTH
-539 LDDSGNASEIMSLSK
+539 LDDSGNASEIMSISK

-568 INASYRDFNFDLFV
+568 VNEIYKDFNFDLFV
-582 TRFNQGKLSRKLGAE
+582 TRFNQGNLSSDLNLNAPE
-597 TGEVYVKAISK
+597 AYVKAISK
-608 DAFNINKLSFKNHS
+608 DAFNINKLSFKNAN
-622 TMTIGVIIPR
+622 TMTIGMIIPR

-644 NFGKVHVPDRD
+644 NFGRVHVPDQD

-666 YTENVPLLNNILGG
+666 YTENVPILNNILGG
-680 KLVDDKDLLPHYT
+680 KLVDDKDLFSHYT
-693 EQGYKVVDLSPANVT
+693 EHGYEVVDLSPANVT

>member
-1 MKVPYSGY
+1 M
-9 IACTAR
+9 
-15 CRELFTYKKGS
+15 E
-26 IIMKNFSYNTL
+26 NFSYAML
-37 NSINNK
+37 NSINDV

-64 AEVQNMARYA
+64 AEVQNMARNA
-74 MNYGIMFDTEI
+74 MSYGIMFDTEI

-93 LNNIVNTAEKYY
+93 LNNIINTAEKYY

-160 QLDDSVKL
+160 QLDDSIKL

-173 FTMISAFTTEE
+173 FTVISAFTTEE
-184 LEQKVQSLLYSGMAL
+184 LNQKVQSLLYSGMAL
-199 DSKDVED
+199 DSKVVED

-218 EISKVK
+218 EINKVK

-229 MKLSKEL
+229 IKLSKEL
-236 DLYPASPDMFMNY
+236 GLYPVNPDMFMNY

-259 LVKNELAYLRFNARL
+259 LVKNDQAYIKFNGMLL
-274 DSTKD
+274 DSNSTND

-289 SNPST
+289 NNPAT

-303 YHRMFLILR
+303 YHKMFLILR
-312 KNAPSRAERRFY
+312 KNTPSKEERRFY

-333 TKKNY
+333 TKKTY

-348 EYIKGEVSFTD
+348 EYIKGEVSFNE
-359 KQILD
+359 KQILN
-364 ALFNA
+364 ALSNA

-398 GKSYYVS
+398 GKSYYVA
-405 GKEDLDDIFSSFISF
+405 GNNTTDHDLSSLFSF
-420 KNVADNKVI
+420 KSVIDNKVI

-483 FDFQLTSDERLG
+483 FDFQLTGDERLG

-513 DGNTFGWNTDW
+513 DGDTFGWNTDW
-524 LDNDSKVVYSGDMTH
+524 LDDNSKVVYSGDMTH
-539 LDDSGNASEIMSLSK
+539 LDDSGNASEIMSISK
-554 DLDKPILLSVSPYY
+554 DLDKPVLLSVSPYY
-568 INASYRDFNFDLFV
+568 VNEGYKDFNFDLFV
-582 TRFNQGKLSRKLGAE
+582 TRFNQGKINRELDAE
-597 TGEVYVKAISK
+597 TGDVYVKAISK
-608 DAFNINKLSFKNHS
+608 DAFNINKLSFKNQS
-622 TMTIGVIIPR
+622 TMTVGVIIPR

-644 NFGKVHVPDRD
+644 NFGKVHVPDQD

-680 KLVDDKDLLPHYT
+680 KLVDDKDLLSRYT
-693 EQGYKVVDLSPANVT
+693 EHGYEVVDLSPANVT

>member
-1 MKVPYSGY
+1 
-9 IACTAR
+9 
-15 CRELFTYKKGS
+15 
-26 IIMKNFSYNTL
+26 MKNFSYNTL

-93 LNNIVNTAEKYY
+93 LNNIINTAEKYY

-153 VQFGSNR
+153 VQFSSNR

-199 DSKDVED
+199 ESKDVED
-206 LIYLISKLNLKI
+206 LIYLISKLSLKI

-236 DLYPASPDMFMNY
+236 DLYPANPDMFMNY

-259 LVKNELAYLRFNARL
+259 LVKNEQTYLKFNARL
-274 DSTKD
+274 DSTND

-289 SNPST
+289 NNPAT

-303 YHRMFLILR
+303 YHKMFLILR
-312 KNAPSRAERRFY
+312 KNASSKEERRFY

-338 RQKGILDQLP
+338 RQRGILDQLP
-348 EYIKGEVSFTD
+348 EYIKGEVSFTE

-364 ALFNA
+364 ALSNA

-398 GKSYYVS
+398 GKSYYVPS
-405 GKEDLDDIFSSFISF
+405 KHDLDELLNSFISF
-420 KNVADNKVI
+420 KSVVNNKAI

-436 VDELFRRGQN
+436 VEELFRRGKN

-483 FDFQLTSDERLG
+483 FDFQLIGDERLG

-501 KQADL
+501 KQADI

-513 DGNTFGWNTDW
+513 DGDTFGWNTDW
-524 LDNDSKVVYSGDMTH
+524 LNDDTKVVYSGDMTH
-539 LDDSGNASEIMSLSK
+539 LDDSGNASEIMSISK

-568 INASYRDFNFDLFV
+568 VNEIYKDFNFDLFV
-582 TRFNQGKLSRKLGAE
+582 TRFNQGKLNSDLNLD
-597 TGEVYVKAISK
+597 TPEVYVKSISK
-608 DAFNINKLSFKNHS
+608 DAFNINKLSFKNRS

-644 NFGKVHVPDRD
+644 NFGRVHVPDQD

-680 KLVDDKDLLPHYT
+680 KLVDDKDLLPRYT
-693 EQGYKVVDLSPANVT
+693 EHGYDVVDLSPANVT

>member
-1 MKVPYSGY
+1 
-9 IACTAR
+9 
-15 CRELFTYKKGS
+15 
-26 IIMKNFSYNTL
+26 MKNFSYAML

-93 LNNIVNTAEKYY
+93 LNNIINTAEKYY

-173 FTMISAFTTEE
+173 FTMIYAFTTEE

-199 DSKDVED
+199 ESKDVED

-249 IYSLVTGDTM
+249 IYSLVTDDTM
-259 LVKNELAYLRFNARL
+259 LVKNEQAYLRFNARL
-274 DSTKD
+274 DSTND

-289 SNPST
+289 NNPAT

-303 YHRMFLILR
+303 YHKMFLILR
-312 KNAPSRAERRFY
+312 KNTPSKEERRFY

-333 TKKNY
+333 TKKTY

-348 EYIKGEVSFTD
+348 EYIKGEVSFNE
-359 KQILD
+359 KQILN
-364 ALFNA
+364 ALSNA

-398 GKSYYVS
+398 GKSYYVA
-405 GKEDLDDIFSSFISF
+405 GNNTTDHDLSSLFSF
-420 KNVADNKVI
+420 KSVIDNKVI

-483 FDFQLTSDERLG
+483 FDFQLTGDERLG

-506 DLHAVTL
+506 DLYAVTL
-513 DGNTFGWNTDW
+513 DGDTFGWNTDW
-524 LDNDSKVVYSGDMTH
+524 LDDNSKVVYSGDMTH
-539 LDDSGNASEIMSLSK
+539 LDDSGNASEIMSISK
-554 DLDKPILLSVSPYY
+554 DLDKPALLSVSPYY
-568 INASYRDFNFDLFV
+568 VNEGYKDFNFDLFV
-582 TRFNQGKLSRKLGAE
+582 TRFNQGKINRELDAE
-597 TGEVYVKAISK
+597 TGDVYVKAISK
-608 DAFNINKLSFKNHS
+608 DAFNINKLSFKNQS
-622 TMTIGVIIPR
+622 TMTVGVIIPR

-644 NFGKVHVPDRD
+644 NFGKVHVPDQD

-680 KLVDDKDLLPHYT
+680 KLVDDKDLLSRYT
-693 EQGYKVVDLSPANVT
+693 EHGYEVVDLSPANVT

>member
-1 MKVPYSGY
+1 
-9 IACTAR
+9 
-15 CRELFTYKKGS
+15 
-26 IIMKNFSYNTL
+26 MKNFSYAML
-37 NSINNK
+37 NSINDV

-51 DMDVQGDKISRSV
+51 DMDIQGDKVSRSV
-64 AEVQNMARYA
+64 TEVQNMARNA
-74 MNYGIMFDTEI
+74 MSYGLMFDTEI
-85 LKSISVKV
+85 LKSISLRI
-93 LNNIVNTAEKYY
+93 LNNINLTAEKYY

-160 QLDDSVKL
+160 QLDDSIKL

-173 FTMISAFTTEE
+173 FTVISAFTTEE
-184 LEQKVQSLLYSGMAL
+184 LEQRVQSLLYSGMAL
-199 DSKDVED
+199 ESKDVED
-206 LIYLISKLNLKI
+206 LIYLISKLKLKI

-236 DLYPASPDMFMNY
+236 DLYPVNPDMFMNY
-249 IYSLVTGDTM
+249 IYSLVTDDTM
-259 LVKNELAYLRFNARL
+259 LVKNEQAYLKFNARL
-274 DSTKD
+274 DSINE

-289 SNPST
+289 NNPVT

-303 YHRMFLILR
+303 YHKMFLILR
-312 KNAPSRAERRFY
+312 KNAPSRQERRFY

-348 EYIKGEVSFTD
+348 EYIKGEASFTE

-364 ALFNA
+364 ALSNA

-429 KDLVSKI
+429 KGLVSKI

-483 FDFQLTSDERLG
+483 FDFQLTGDERLG
-495 VGIHWD
+495 VGVHWD

-513 DGNTFGWNTDW
+513 DGDTFGWNTDW
-524 LDNDSKVVYSGDMTH
+524 LDDNSKVVYSGDMTH

-554 DLDKPILLSVSPYY
+554 DLDKPVLLSVSPYY
-568 INASYRDFNFDLFV
+568 VDGGYKDFNFDLFV
-582 TRFNQGKLSRKLGAE
+582 TRFNQGKVSQNLDPDVSG
-597 TGEVYVKAISK
+597 VYVKTISK
-608 DAFNINKLSFKNHS
+608 DAFNVNKLSFKNQS
-622 TMTIGVIIPR
+622 TMTLGVIIPR

-638 FVLTNF
+638 FVITNF
-644 NFGKVHVPDRD
+644 NFGAVHVPDQD
-655 QNKQLLSYLSD
+655 QNKQLLSYLND

-693 EQGYKVVDLSPANVT
+693 EQGYKVVDLSPSNVT

>member
-1 MKVPYSGY
+1 
-9 IACTAR
+9 
-15 CRELFTYKKGS
+15 
-26 IIMKNFSYNTL
+26 MKNFSYATL

-51 DMDVQGDKISRSV
+51 DMDVQGDKVSRSV
-64 AEVQNMARYA
+64 TEVQNMARNA
-74 MNYGIMFDTEI
+74 MSYGLMFDTEI
-85 LKSISVKV
+85 LKSISLRI
-93 LNNIVNTAEKYY
+93 LNNINLTAEKYY

-184 LEQKVQSLLYSGMAL
+184 LEQKVQSLFYSGMAL
-199 DSKDVED
+199 ESKDVED

-249 IYSLVTGDTM
+249 IYSLVTDDTM
-259 LVKNELAYLRFNARL
+259 LVKNEQAYLRFNARL
-274 DSTKD
+274 DSTND

-289 SNPST
+289 NNPAT

-303 YHRMFLILR
+303 YHKMFLILR
-312 KNAPSRAERRFY
+312 KNAPSKEERRFY

-333 TKKNY
+333 TKKTY

-348 EYIKGEVSFTD
+348 EYIKGEVSFNEN
-359 KQILD
+359 QILN
-364 ALFNA
+364 ALSNA

-398 GKSYYVS
+398 GKSYYVAGNNTVDHDFGS
-405 GKEDLDDIFSSFISF
+405 LFSF
-420 KNVADNKVI
+420 KSVIDNKVI

-436 VDELFRRGQN
+436 VNELFQRGQH

-483 FDFQLTSDERLG
+483 FDFQLTGDERLG

-513 DGNTFGWNTDW
+513 DGDTFGWNTDW
-524 LDNDSKVVYSGDMTH
+524 LDDNTKVVYSGDMTH
-539 LDDSGNASEIMSLSK
+539 LDDSGNASEIMSISK

-568 INASYRDFNFDLFV
+568 VNEIYKDFNFDLFV
-582 TRFNQGKLSRKLGAE
+582 TRFNQGNLSSDLNLNAPE
-597 TGEVYVKAISK
+597 AYVKAISK
-608 DAFNINKLSFKNHS
+608 DAFNVNKLSFKNQS
-622 TMTIGVIIPR
+622 TMTLGVIIPR

-644 NFGKVHVPDRD
+644 NFGRVHVPDQD

-666 YTENVPLLNNILGG
+666 YTENVPILNNILGG
-680 KLVDDKDLLPHYT
+680 KLVDDKDLLSRYT
-693 EQGYKVVDLSPANVT
+693 ERGYEVVDLSPASVT

>member
-1 MKVPYSGY
+1 
-9 IACTAR
+9 
-15 CRELFTYKKGS
+15 
-26 IIMKNFSYNTL
+26 MKNFSYAML
-37 NSINNK
+37 NSINDR

-51 DMDVQGDKISRSV
+51 DMDIQGDNVSRSTT
-64 AEVQNMARYA
+64 EVQNMARNA
-74 MNYGIMFDTEI
+74 MIDGLMFDTEI
-85 LKSISVKV
+85 LKSISIKI
-93 LNNIVNTAEKYY
+93 LNNISLTAIKYY
-105 GISNGMVNSTFFQT
+105 GISNSMVNSTFFQT

-173 FTMISAFTTEE
+173 FTVISVFTTEE

-199 DSKDVED
+199 ESNDVED

-236 DLYPASPDMFMNY
+236 DLYPANPDMFMNY

-259 LVKNELAYLRFNARL
+259 LVKNEQAYLRFNARL
-274 DSTKD
+274 DSTND

-289 SNPST
+289 NNPAT

-303 YHRMFLILR
+303 YHKMFLILR
-312 KNAPSRAERRFY
+312 KNAPSKEERRFY

-333 TKKNY
+333 TKKTY

-348 EYIKGEVSFTD
+348 EYIKGEVSFNE
-359 KQILD
+359 KQILN
-364 ALFNA
+364 ALSNA

-398 GKSYYVS
+398 GKSYYVAGNNTVDHDFGS
-405 GKEDLDDIFSSFISF
+405 LFSF
-420 KNVADNKVI
+420 KSVIDNKVI

-436 VDELFRRGQN
+436 VNELFQRGQN

-483 FDFQLTSDERLG
+483 FDFQLIGDERLG

-501 KQADL
+501 KPADL

-513 DGNTFGWNTDW
+513 DGDTFGWDTDW
-524 LDNDSKVVYSGDMTH
+524 LDDDTEVVYSGDMTH
-539 LDDSGNASEIMSLSK
+539 LDDSGNASEIMSISK
-554 DLDKPILLSVSPYY
+554 DLDKPILLTVSPYY
-568 INASYRDFNFDLFV
+568 VSDSYNDFNFDLFV
-582 TRFNQGKLSRKLGAE
+582 TRFNQGNLSSGLNLD
-597 TGEVYVKAISK
+597 TPEVYVKTISK
-608 DAFNINKLSFKNHS
+608 DAFNINKLSFKNQS
-622 TMTIGVIIPR
+622 TMTVGVIIPR
-632 GDGKFS
+632 GEGKFS

-644 NFGKVHVPDRD
+644 NFGRVHVPDQD

-666 YTENVPLLNNILGG
+666 YTENVPLLNNILGS
-680 KLVDDKDLLPHYT
+680 KLVDDKDLLSRYT
-693 EQGYKVVDLSPANVT
+693 EHGYEVVDLSPANVT

>member
-1 MKVPYSGY
+1 
-9 IACTAR
+9 
-15 CRELFTYKKGS
+15 
-26 IIMKNFSYNTL
+26 MKNFSYAML
-37 NSINNK
+37 NSINDV

-51 DMDVQGDKISRSV
+51 DMDIQGDKVSRSV
-64 AEVQNMARYA
+64 TEVQNMARNA
-74 MNYGIMFDTEI
+74 MSYGLMFDTEI
-85 LKSISVKV
+85 LKSISLRI
-93 LNNIVNTAEKYY
+93 LNNINLTAEKYY

-160 QLDDSVKL
+160 QLDDSIKL

-173 FTMISAFTTEE
+173 FTVISAFTTEE
-184 LEQKVQSLLYSGMAL
+184 LNQKVQSLLYSGMAL
-199 DSKDVED
+199 ESKAVED

-236 DLYPASPDMFMNY
+236 DLYPANPDMFMNY

-274 DSTKD
+274 DSTND

-289 SNPST
+289 NNPST

-348 EYIKGEVSFTD
+348 EYIKGKVSFTE

-429 KDLVSKI
+429 KGLVSKI

-483 FDFQLTSDERLG
+483 FEFQLTGDERLG

-501 KQADL
+501 KEADL

-513 DGNTFGWNTDW
+513 DGDTFGWNTDW
-524 LDNDSKVVYSGDMTH
+524 LDDDSKVVYSGDMTH

-554 DLDKPILLSVSPYY
+554 DLDKPVLLSVSPYY
-568 INASYRDFNFDLFV
+568 VDGGYKDFNFDLFV
-582 TRFNQGKLSRKLGAE
+582 TRFNQGKVSQNLDPDVSG
-597 TGEVYVKAISK
+597 VYVKTISK
-608 DAFNINKLSFKNHS
+608 DAFNVNKLSFKNQS
-622 TMTIGVIIPR
+622 TMTLGVIIPR

-638 FVLTNF
+638 FVITNF
-644 NFGKVHVPDRD
+644 NFGAVHVPDQN

-666 YTENVPLLNNILGG
+666 YTENIPFLNNLFGG
-680 KLVDDKDLLPHYT
+680 NLVDDKDLLPHYT

>member
-1 MKVPYSGY
+1 
-9 IACTAR
+9 
-15 CRELFTYKKGS
+15 
-26 IIMKNFSYNTL
+26 MKNFSYAML
-37 NSINNK
+37 NSINDV

-51 DMDVQGDKISRSV
+51 DMDIQGDKVSRSV
-64 AEVQNMARYA
+64 TEVQNMARNA
-74 MNYGIMFDTEI
+74 MSYGLMFDTEI
-85 LKSISVKV
+85 LKSISLRI
-93 LNNIVNTAEKYY
+93 LNNINLTAEKYY

-160 QLDDSVKL
+160 QLDDSIKL

-173 FTMISAFTTEE
+173 FTVISAFTTEE
-184 LEQKVQSLLYSGMAL
+184 LNQKVQSLLYSGMAL
-199 DSKDVED
+199 ESKAVED

-229 MKLSKEL
+229 IKLSKEL
-236 DLYPASPDMFMNY
+236 DLYPANPDMFMNY

-259 LVKNELAYLRFNARL
+259 LVKNVLAYLRFNARL
-274 DSTKD
+274 DSTND

-289 SNPST
+289 NNPAT

-303 YHRMFLILR
+303 YHKMFLILR

-429 KDLVSKI
+429 KGLVSKI

-460 GGLYYSIPTSGKQF
+460 SGLYYSIPTSGKQF

-483 FDFQLTSDERLG
+483 FEFQLTGDERLG

-501 KQADL
+501 KEADL

-513 DGNTFGWNTDW
+513 DGDTFGWNTDW
-524 LDNDSKVVYSGDMTH
+524 LDDDSKVVYSGDMTH

-554 DLDKPILLSVSPYY
+554 DLDKPVLLSVSPYY
-568 INASYRDFNFDLFV
+568 VDGGYKDFNFDLFV
-582 TRFNQGKLSRKLGAE
+582 TRFNQGKVSQNLDPDVSG
-597 TGEVYVKAISK
+597 VYVKTISK
-608 DAFNINKLSFKNHS
+608 DAFNVNKLSFKNQS
-622 TMTIGVIIPR
+622 TMTLGVIIPR

-638 FVLTNF
+638 FVITNF
-644 NFGKVHVPDRD
+644 NFGAVHVPDQD
-655 QNKQLLSYLSD
+655 QNKQLLSYLND

>member
-1 MKVPYSGY
+1 
-9 IACTAR
+9 
-15 CRELFTYKKGS
+15 
-26 IIMKNFSYNTL
+26 MKNFSYTTL
-37 NSINNK
+37 NSINDH

-51 DMDVQGDKISRSV
+51 DMNIQGDSV
-64 AEVQNMARYA
+64 SHSNIEVQNLVRDNMS
-74 MNYGIMFDTEI
+74 YGIMFDPRI
-85 LKSISVKV
+85 LKSVPSNALYK
-93 LNNIVNTAEKYY
+93 IVQLAKSYY
-105 GISNGMVNSTFFQT
+105 GISNSTINSTFFQT

-160 QLDDSVKL
+160 QLDNSVKL

-173 FTMISAFTTEE
+173 FTVISAFTTEE

-199 DSKDVED
+199 ESKDVED

-236 DLYPASPDMFMNY
+236 DLYPANPDMFMNY
-249 IYSLVTGDTM
+249 IYSLVTDDTM
-259 LVKNELAYLRFNARL
+259 LVKNEQTYLKFNARL
-274 DSTKD
+274 DSTND

-289 SNPST
+289 NNPAT

-303 YHRMFLILR
+303 YHKMFLILR
-312 KNAPSRAERRFY
+312 KNAPSKEERRFY

-338 RQKGILDQLP
+338 RRKGILDQLP
-348 EYIKGEVSFTD
+348 EYIKGEVSFTE

-364 ALFNA
+364 ALSNA

-398 GKSYYVS
+398 GKSYYVPS
-405 GKEDLDDIFSSFISF
+405 KHDLDELLNSFISF
-420 KNVADNKVI
+420 KSVVNNKAI

-436 VDELFRRGQN
+436 VEELFRRGQN

-483 FDFQLTSDERLG
+483 FDFQLIGDERLG

-513 DGNTFGWNTDW
+513 DGDTFGWDTDW
-524 LDNDSKVVYSGDMTH
+524 LNDDTKVVYSGDMTH
-539 LDDSGNASEIMSLSK
+539 LDDSGNASEIMSISK

-568 INASYRDFNFDLFV
+568 VNEGYKDFNFDLFV
-582 TRFNQGKLSRKLGAE
+582 TRFNQGKINRELDAE
-597 TGEVYVKAISK
+597 TGDVYVKAISK
-608 DAFNINKLSFKNHS
+608 DAFNINKLSFKNQS
-622 TMTIGVIIPR
+622 TMTVGVIIPR
-632 GDGKFS
+632 GEGKFS

-644 NFGKVHVPDRD
+644 NFGRVHVPDQD
-655 QNKQLLSYLSD
+655 KNKQLLNYLSD
-666 YTENVPLLNNILGG
+666 YTENVPILNNILGG
-680 KLVDDKDLLPHYT
+680 KLVDDKDLLSRYT
-693 EQGYKVVDLSPANVT
+693 KHGYEVVDLSPANVT

>member
-1 MKVPYSGY
+1 
-9 IACTAR
+9 
-15 CRELFTYKKGS
+15 
-26 IIMKNFSYNTL
+26 MKNFSYAML
-37 NSINNK
+37 NSINDV

-51 DMDVQGDKISRSV
+51 DMDIQGDKVSRSV
-64 AEVQNMARYA
+64 TEVQNMARNA
-74 MNYGIMFDTEI
+74 MSYGLMFDTEI
-85 LKSISVKV
+85 LKSISLRI
-93 LNNIVNTAEKYY
+93 LNNINLTAEKYY

-160 QLDDSVKL
+160 QLDDSIKL

-173 FTMISAFTTEE
+173 FTVISAFTTEE
-184 LEQKVQSLLYSGMAL
+184 LNQKVQSLLYSGMAL
-199 DSKDVED
+199 ESKAVED

-229 MKLSKEL
+229 IKLSKEL
-236 DLYPASPDMFMNY
+236 DLYPANPDMFMNY

-274 DSTKD
+274 DSTND

-289 SNPST
+289 NNPST

-348 EYIKGEVSFTD
+348 EYIKGKVSFTE

-398 GKSYYVS
+398 GKSYYVPS
-405 GKEDLDDIFSSFISF
+405 KHDLDELLNSFISF
-420 KNVADNKVI
+420 KSVVNNKAI

-436 VDELFRRGQN
+436 VKELFRRGQN

-483 FDFQLTSDERLG
+483 FDFQLTGDERLG
-495 VGIHWD
+495 VGVHWD

-513 DGNTFGWNTDW
+513 DGDTFGWNTDW
-524 LDNDSKVVYSGDMTH
+524 LDDNSKVVYSGDMTH
-539 LDDSGNASEIMSLSK
+539 LDDSGNASEIMSISK
-554 DLDKPILLSVSPYY
+554 DLDKPVLLSVSPYY
-568 INASYRDFNFDLFV
+568 VDGGYKDFNFDLFV
-582 TRFNQGKLSRKLGAE
+582 TRFNQGKVSQNLDPDVSG
-597 TGEVYVKAISK
+597 VYVKTISK
-608 DAFNINKLSFKNHS
+608 DAFNVNKLSFKNQS
-622 TMTIGVIIPR
+622 TMTLGVIIPR

-638 FVLTNF
+638 FVITNF
-644 NFGKVHVPDRD
+644 NFGAVHVPDQN

>member
-1 MKVPYSGY
+1 
-9 IACTAR
+9 
-15 CRELFTYKKGS
+15 
-26 IIMKNFSYNTL
+26 MKNFSYATL
-37 NSINNK
+37 NSINDR

-51 DMDVQGDKISRSV
+51 DMDIQGDNVSRSTT
-64 AEVQNMARYA
+64 EVQNMVRNA
-74 MNYGIMFDTEI
+74 MIDGLMFDNEI
-85 LKSISVKV
+85 LNSISVNV
-93 LNNIVNTAEKYY
+93 LNNVFFTAKKYY
-105 GISNGMVNSTFFQT
+105 GISNSVVNSTFFQT

-148 TSHET
+148 TNHET
-153 VQFGSNR
+153 VQFGANR
-160 QLDDSVKL
+160 QLDDNIKL

-173 FTMISAFTTEE
+173 FTVISAFTTEE

-199 DSKDVED
+199 ESKDVKD
-206 LIYLISKLNLKI
+206 LIYLISKLKLKI

-236 DLYPASPDMFMNY
+236 DLYPANPDMFMNY

-259 LVKNELAYLRFNARL
+259 LVKNEQAYIKFNGMLL
-274 DSTKD
+274 DSTND

-289 SNPST
+289 NNPAT

-303 YHRMFLILR
+303 YHKMFLILR
-312 KNAPSRAERRFY
+312 KNASSKEERRFY

-348 EYIKGEVSFTD
+348 EYIKGEVSFTE

-364 ALFNA
+364 ALSNA

-377 YTYLVNL
+377 YTYLINL

-398 GKSYYVS
+398 GKSYYVP
-405 GKEDLDDIFSSFISF
+405 GKHDLDELLDSFISF
-420 KNVADNKVI
+420 KSVVDNKVI
-429 KDLVSKI
+429 KDLVAKI
-436 VDELFRRGQN
+436 VKELFRRGQN
-446 AFADND
+446 AFADDD

-483 FDFQLTSDERLG
+483 FEFQLTGDERLG
-495 VGIHWD
+495 VGIHWN

-513 DGNTFGWNTDW
+513 DGDTFGWDTDW
-524 LDNDSKVVYSGDMTH
+524 LDDDTKVVYSGDMTH
-539 LDDSGNASEIMSLSK
+539 LDDSGNASEIMSISK
-554 DLDKPILLSVSPYY
+554 DLNKPILLSVSPYY
-568 INASYRDFNFDLFV
+568 VSDSYNDFKFDLFV
-582 TRFNQGKLSRKLGAE
+582 TRFNQGKLSSGLNLE
-597 TGEVYVKAISK
+597 TSEVYVKTISK
-608 DAFNINKLSFKNHS
+608 DAFNINKLSFKNQS
-622 TMTIGVIIPR
+622 TMTLGVIIPR

-644 NFGKVHVPDRD
+644 NFGRVHVPDQD

-666 YTENVPLLNNILGG
+666 YTENIPFLNNLFGE
-680 KLVDDKDLLPHYT
+680 KLVADKDLLQHYT

-708 VDTFTDLI
+708 INTFTDLI

>member
-1 MKVPYSGY
+1 
-9 IACTAR
+9 
-15 CRELFTYKKGS
+15 
-26 IIMKNFSYNTL
+26 MKNFSYAML
-37 NSINNK
+37 NSINDV

-51 DMDVQGDKISRSV
+51 DMDIQGDKVSRSV
-64 AEVQNMARYA
+64 TEVQNMARNA
-74 MNYGIMFDTEI
+74 MSYGLMFDTEI
-85 LKSISVKV
+85 LKSISLRI
-93 LNNIVNTAEKYY
+93 LNNINLTAEKYY

-160 QLDDSVKL
+160 QLDDSIKL

-173 FTMISAFTTEE
+173 FTVISAFTTEE
-184 LEQKVQSLLYSGMAL
+184 LNQKVQSLLYSGMAL
-199 DSKDVED
+199 ESKAVED

-229 MKLSKEL
+229 IKLSKEL
-236 DLYPASPDMFMNY
+236 DLYPANPDMFMNY

-259 LVKNELAYLRFNARL
+259 LVKNVLAYLRFNARL
-274 DSTKD
+274 DSTND

-289 SNPST
+289 NNPAT

-303 YHRMFLILR
+303 YHKMFLILR

-483 FDFQLTSDERLG
+483 FDFQLTGDERLG

-501 KQADL
+501 KEADL

-513 DGNTFGWNTDW
+513 DGDTFGWNTDW
-524 LDNDSKVVYSGDMTH
+524 LDDDSKVVYSGDMTH
-539 LDDSGNASEIMSLSK
+539 LDDSGNASEIMSISK
-554 DLDKPILLSVSPYY
+554 DLDKPVLLSVSPYY
-568 INASYRDFNFDLFV
+568 VDGGYKDFNFDLFV
-582 TRFNQGKLSRKLGAE
+582 TRFNQGKVSQNLDPDVSG
-597 TGEVYVKAISK
+597 VYVKTISK
-608 DAFNINKLSFKNHS
+608 DAFNVNKLSFKNQS
-622 TMTIGVIIPR
+622 TMTLGVIIPR

-638 FVLTNF
+638 FVITNF
-644 NFGKVHVPDRD
+644 NFGAVHVPDQN

>member
-1 MKVPYSGY
+1 
-9 IACTAR
+9 
-15 CRELFTYKKGS
+15 
-26 IIMKNFSYNTL
+26 MKNFSYNML

-85 LKSISVKV
+85 LKSISVKI
-93 LNNIVNTAEKYY
+93 LNNIINTAEKYY

-160 QLDDSVKL
+160 QLGDSVKL

-173 FTMISAFTTEE
+173 FTVISVFTTEE

-199 DSKDVED
+199 ESKDVED

-236 DLYPASPDMFMNY
+236 DLYPANPDMFMNY
-249 IYSLVTGDTM
+249 IYSLVTDDTM
-259 LVKNELAYLRFNARL
+259 LVKNEQAYLKFNARL
-274 DSTKD
+274 DSTND

-289 SNPST
+289 NNPAT
-294 PSLRSLVNR
+294 PSLRSLINR
-303 YHRMFLILR
+303 YHKMFLILR
-312 KNAPSRAERRFY
+312 KNASSKEERRFY

-348 EYIKGEVSFTD
+348 EYIKGEVSFTE

-364 ALFNA
+364 ALSNA

-398 GKSYYVS
+398 GKSYYVPS
-405 GKEDLDDIFSSFISF
+405 KHDLDELLDSFISF
-420 KNVADNKVI
+420 KSVVNNKAI

-436 VDELFRRGQN
+436 VEELFRRGQN

-483 FDFQLTSDERLG
+483 FDFQLTGDERLG
-495 VGIHWD
+495 VGIHWG
-501 KQADL
+501 KEADL

-513 DGNTFGWNTDW
+513 DGDTFGWNTDW
-524 LDNDSKVVYSGDMTH
+524 LDSDTKVVYSGDMTH
-539 LDDSGNASEIMSLSK
+539 LDDSGNASEIMSISK
-554 DLDKPILLSVSPYY
+554 DLDKPVLLSVSPYY
-568 INASYRDFNFDLFV
+568 VSDSYNDFNFDLFV
-582 TRFNQGKLSRKLGAE
+582 TRFNQGKLSSDLNS
-597 TGEVYVKAISK
+597 TPEVYVKTISK
-608 DAFNINKLSFKNHS
+608 DAFNINKLSFKNQS
-622 TMTIGVIIPR
+622 TMTVGVIIPR

-644 NFGKVHVPDRD
+644 NFGRVHVPDQD

-666 YTENVPLLNNILGG
+666 YTENVPLLNNILGD
-680 KLVDDKDLLPHYT
+680 KLVDDKDLLSRYT
-693 EQGYKVVDLSPANVT
+693 ERGYEVVDLSPANVT

>member
-1 MKVPYSGY
+1 M
-9 IACTAR
+9 
-15 CRELFTYKKGS
+15 E
-26 IIMKNFSYNTL
+26 NFSYNTL
-37 NSINNK
+37 KSINNK

-51 DMDVQGDKISRSV
+51 DMDIQGDKISRSV
-64 AEVQNMARYA
+64 AEIQNMARYA

-85 LKSISVKV
+85 LKSISVNI
-93 LNNIVNTAEKYY
+93 LNDIINTAEKYY

-173 FTMISAFTTEE
+173 FTMISTFTTEE

-199 DSKDVED
+199 ESKDVED

-236 DLYPASPDMFMNY
+236 DLYPANPDMFMNY

-259 LVKNELAYLRFNARL
+259 LVKNEQTYLKFNARL
-274 DSTKD
+274 DSTNA

-289 SNPST
+289 NNPAT

-303 YHRMFLILR
+303 YHKMFLILR
-312 KNAPSRAERRFY
+312 KNALSKEERRFY

-333 TKKNY
+333 TKKTY

-348 EYIKGEVSFTD
+348 EYIKGEVSFTE

-364 ALFNA
+364 ALSNA

-398 GKSYYVS
+398 GKSYYVA
-405 GKEDLDDIFSSFISF
+405 GNDTVNHDFSSLFSF
-420 KNVADNKVI
+420 KSVVDNKVI

-436 VDELFRRGQN
+436 VNEFFQRGQH

-483 FDFQLTSDERLG
+483 FDFQLTGGERLG

-513 DGNTFGWNTDW
+513 DGDTFGWNTDW
-524 LDNDSKVVYSGDMTH
+524 LDDDTKVVYSGDMTH
-539 LDDSGNASEIMSLSK
+539 LDDSGNASEIMSISK
-554 DLDKPILLSVSPYY
+554 DLDKPVLLSVSPYY
-568 INASYRDFNFDLFV
+568 VSDSYNDFNFDLFV
-582 TRFNQGKLSRKLGAE
+582 TRFNQGKLSSDLNS
-597 TGEVYVKAISK
+597 TPEVYVKTIPK
-608 DAFNINKLSFKNHS
+608 DAFNINKLSFKSQS
-622 TMTIGVIIPR
+622 TMTVGVIIPR
-632 GDGKFS
+632 GEGKFS

-644 NFGKVHVPDRD
+644 NFGRVHVPDQD

-666 YTENVPLLNNILGG
+666 YTENVPFLNNILGG
-680 KLVDDKDLLPHYT
+680 KLVDDKDLLSRYT
-693 EQGYKVVDLSPANVT
+693 EHGYEVVDLSPANVT

>member
-1 MKVPYSGY
+1 M
-9 IACTAR
+9 
-15 CRELFTYKKGS
+15 
-26 IIMKNFSYNTL
+26 L
-37 NSINNK
+37 NSINDV

-51 DMDVQGDKISRSV
+51 DMDIQGDKVSRSV
-64 AEVQNMARYA
+64 TEVQNMARNA
-74 MNYGIMFDTEI
+74 MNYGVMFDAEI
-85 LKSISVKV
+85 LKSIPVKI
-93 LNNIVNTAEKYY
+93 LNNIINTAEGYY
-105 GISNGMVNSTFFQT
+105 GISNSIVNSTFFQT
-119 LDQNINTPTYMRMY
+119 LGQNINTPTYMRMY

-160 QLDDSVKL
+160 QLDDSIKL

-173 FTMISAFTTEE
+173 FTVISAFTTEE
-184 LEQKVQSLLYSGMAL
+184 LNQKVQSLLYSGMAL
-199 DSKDVED
+199 ESKAVED

-236 DLYPASPDMFMNY
+236 DLYPANPDMFMNY

-274 DSTKD
+274 DSTND

-289 SNPST
+289 NNPST

-312 KNAPSRAERRFY
+312 KNAPSREERRFY

-348 EYIKGEVSFTD
+348 EYIKGKVSFTE

-405 GKEDLDDIFSSFISF
+405 GKEDLDDISSSFISF

-429 KDLVSKI
+429 KGLVSKI

-460 GGLYYSIPTSGKQF
+460 SGLYYSIPTSGKQF

-483 FDFQLTSDERLG
+483 FDFQLTGDERLG
-495 VGIHWD
+495 VGVHWD

-513 DGNTFGWNTDW
+513 DGDTFGWNTDW
-524 LDNDSKVVYSGDMTH
+524 LDDDSKVVYSGDMTH
-539 LDDSGNASEIMSLSK
+539 LDDSGNASEIMSISK

-608 DAFNINKLSFKNHS
+608 DAFNINKLSFKNQS
-622 TMTIGVIIPR
+622 TMTLGMIIPR

-638 FVLTNF
+638 FVITNF
-644 NFGKVHVPDRD
+644 NFGAVHIPNQD
-655 QNKQLLSYLSD
+655 QNKQLLSYLND